1 MDTTELIALITEKVL
16 AQISP
21 EPTKEC
27 SPATGAEVCRKQ
39 ALVLGGTCPAE
50 LKEERWDYTL
60 QDRYNGAVTD
70 YDRVIIVSLDFCQL
84 ADLAMGRN
92 GDALT
97 DIVLRALLSGVE
109 VLMSEEALPHRAF
122 RERGH
127 SMLYRTME
135 GYVQTLCSYG
145 VRIPREKAALT
156 ALPVRAA
163 QYRAEKV
170 AVPAGTAVPSEEK
183 LITESRARAML
194 AAGKEIRLRPGT
206 LVTPSALDVFRQA
219 HVNIVREE

>member
-1 MDTTELIALITEKVL
+1 
-16 AQISP
+16 
-21 EPTKEC
+21 
-27 SPATGAEVCRKQ
+27 
-39 ALVLGGTCPAE
+39 
-50 LKEERWDYTL
+50 
-60 QDRYNGAVTD
+60 
-70 YDRVIIVSLDFCQL
+70 
-84 ADLAMGRN
+84 MGRN

-206 LVTPSALDVFRQA
+206 LVTPSALDVFRQS